1 MDGGFFVKLYYKHDE
16 NHLVERT
23 RPFPADD
30 SDSLED
36 YTSYVRLDDL
46 TR

>member
-1 MDGGFFVKLYYKHDE
+1 MELYYDNTA

-30 SDSLED
+30 LDSLED
-36 YTSYVRLDDL
+36 FAAYVRLDDL
-46 TR
+46 TRT